1 MNNLLKRAVTCHNNN
16 GLTQYISVNVDRIM
30 EYIKDDIGRFD
41 AEPPYISIGY
51 YETGDN
57 AKYTVDFPHIDIDIY
72 LSGAISVYDDMALV
86 RHFKNSPGKIYDMYQ
101 WIVTYV
107 EEASCAVSFED
118 IFISISDKIFNILRE
133 KLVHELEVPT
143 LENYLRYSPRFVD
156 LKYDST
162 FLGIVKD
169 YGEKPHCRNTVRLNN
184 RLVVRKPLLLLHK
197 ILLRGDVEL
206 LIFPDGS
213 IIVNDNLTWLH
224 FDDIYDFG
232 GEEILL
238 FCEKCSNLYKS
249 VNGDIATSDIYSK
262 YEELVEGLLQN
273 L

>member
-1 MNNLLKRAVTCHNNN
+1 
-16 GLTQYISVNVDRIM
+16 
-30 EYIKDDIGRFD
+30 
-41 AEPPYISIGY
+41 
-51 YETGDN
+51 
-57 AKYTVDFPHIDIDIY
+57 
-72 LSGAISVYDDMALV
+72 
-86 RHFKNSPGKIYDMYQ
+86 MYQ

-107 EEASCAVSFED
+107 EEASCDVSFED
-118 IFISISDKIFNILRE
+118 IFISISDRIFNHLKE
-133 KLVHELEVPT
+133 LVHELEVPT

-213 IIVNDNLTWLH
+213 IIIKDSLTWLR
-224 FDDIYDFG
+224 FDEIYDFG

-262 YEELVEGLLQN
+262 YEELVEWLLHN